1 MKVVILAGGYGTRL
15 SEYTS
20 EIPKP
25 MVQIGNKPILWHI
38 MKIYAEYGFK
48 DFYVALGYKSEIIK
62 NYFLNYKSLNNDF
75 SINLKNGKISFY
87 NNNGDDW
94 NINLIDTGLK
104 TMTGGR
110 LKRLQKFLKN
120 DKFMLTYGDG
130 LSDIDINKLLK
141 FHKNHKK
148 MVTVTAVRPT
158 ARFGELEINSNN
170 LDAIEF
176 YNSDKVKVG
185 EWVLAVGNPY
195 NLNSTVTAGIVSAK
209 SRNIN
214 ILHNPRAVES
224 FIQTDAVINPGNSG
238 GALVNLEGELIGL
251 NTAIQSNTGSYTGYG
266 FSIPS
271 NLVYNVVE
279 DLKEFGYVR
288 RAFIGVQ
295 VQDINNFISEK
306 YDLDNNKG
314 VLISKVIENGSA
326 IESGIK
332 DLDVI
337 LAINNININSV
348 SELQEKICQF
358 DPGDTIQCLIKRKL
372 KKFTINIKLK

>member
-1 MKVVILAGGYGTRL
+1 MKKLYIITFLILFVFYEINSQVLPNFVQASEKSLSSVVHIESVEIKENLYRYYDPFFGNLYFNDPREQMSSGSGVIVSNDGYIVTNFHVV
-15 SEYTS
+15 SDS
-20 EIPKP
+20 K
-25 MVQIGNKPILWHI
+25 QIFVTLNNKD
-38 MKIYAEYGFK
+38 KYEAEYI
-48 DFYVALGYKSEIIK
+48 A
-62 NYFLNYKSLNNDF
+62 
-75 SINLKNGKISFY
+75 
-87 NNNGDDW
+87 GDE
-94 NINLIDTGLK
+94 NT
-104 TMTGGR
+104 
-110 LKRLQKFLKN
+110 
-120 DKFMLTYGDG
+120 
-130 LSDIDINKLLK
+130 DIALLK
-141 FHKNHKK
+141 
-148 MVTVTAVRPT
+148 
-158 ARFGELEINSNN
+158 INSNN

-185 EWVLAVGNPY
+185 EWVLAIGNPY